1 MIVLD
6 ASLMLA
12 WLFREPALASR
23 PKIQT
28 ILAQETL
35 LVPAHWP
42 AEIGNALVVNTRRG
56 RISAN
61 DLAGMIESIQTFAVS
76 PQEPPQMEHFET
88 LLRFAQTQR
97 LTFYDALYVQLALE
111 ADATLATLDEN
122 MRKSAVQLGLKL
134 LPA

>member
-1 MIVLD
+1 
-6 ASLMLA
+6 
-12 WLFREPALASR
+12 
-23 PKIQT
+23 
-28 ILAQETL
+28 
-35 LVPAHWP
+35 
-42 AEIGNALVVNTRRG
+42 
-56 RISAN
+56 
-61 DLAGMIESIQTFAVS
+61 
-76 PQEPPQMEHFET
+76 MEHFET

>member
-1 MIVLD
+1 
-6 ASLMLA
+6 MLA

>member
-97 LTFYDALYVQLALE
+97 LTFYDALYVQLSLE